1 MPGKTGKNREDY
13 KKNNRGLAL
22 QLIATGTCKTRS
34 ELTQAMGL
42 SKMAISRIVSEMMNM
57 GLLYEENPVG
67 SEEPGRTAAM
77 IGISPKAPVSA
88 GLLIQ
93 REYCEAVICDLN
105 LNVLRREKV
114 FYGPVMNAERLMEYV
129 YEVLDTVLFQQSE
142 VTGIGVCSV
151 GPVSSSRGVIM
162 KPLFFYDIENVPV
175 VELLEK
181 RYHLPVLLDHD
192 NQSAAVCEHL
202 YGNGRGFQDILFL
215 GVGTGVGCGII
226 SGGHRYSNERGLPPE
241 IGHVS
246 IDVNGKPCPCGSRGC
261 VEAYTRTTEILQ
273 KLQYHTRKHYNYKT
287 FCSMKGDAGVE
298 SILNDMVTK
307 LGGAVVS
314 TINIVNSELLILG
327 NDAIFWDEAY
337 VDRMEKLINERRF
350 VEWSDPVKVTK
361 SFFGKDAFVVG
372 AACRIWE
379 HVFNG
384 NLLFED

>member
-77 IGISPKAPVSA
+77 IGISPEAPVSA

-142 VTGIGVCSV
+142 VTGIGVCS
-151 GPVSSSRGVIM
+151 RGDF
-162 KPLFFYDIENVPV
+162 LF
-175 VELLEK
+175 
-181 RYHLPVLLDHD
+181 
-192 NQSAAVCEHL
+192 
-202 YGNGRGFQDILFL
+202 
-215 GVGTGVGCGII
+215 
-226 SGGHRYSNERGLPPE
+226 
-241 IGHVS
+241 
-246 IDVNGKPCPCGSRGC
+246 
-261 VEAYTRTTEILQ
+261 
-273 KLQYHTRKHYNYKT
+273 
-287 FCSMKGDAGVE
+287 
-298 SILNDMVTK
+298 
-307 LGGAVVS
+307 
-314 TINIVNSELLILG
+314 
-327 NDAIFWDEAY
+327 
-337 VDRMEKLINERRF
+337 
-350 VEWSDPVKVTK
+350 
-361 SFFGKDAFVVG
+361 
-372 AACRIWE
+372 
-379 HVFNG
+379 
-384 NLLFED
+384 